1 MRESLKKFKKKEFD
15 ESILKIMTNH
25 KIPDEHHEHHENH
38 RVPYENFEKN
48 ENTKIKLENY

>member
-1 MRESLKKFKKKEFD
+1 MKKKEFD

-38 RVPYENFEKN
+38 RVPYENFEKKT
-48 ENTKIKLENY
+48 NTKIKLENH